1 MKRILVI
8 GCPGSGK
15 SYFSRALAEK
25 LGLPLVHLDLL
36 NWNADG
42 TNVEREVFDKRL
54 ADVLARDE
62 WIIDGNYGRTMESRM
77 ERCDAIFF
85 LDFPTEVCLNGVRER
100 KGKPRPDMPFDP
112 PDSDDEEFMEFIR
125 RYSEESRLKVLEL
138 LEKYSDRETVVFRDR
153 DSANDYLANL

>member
-15 SYFSRALAEK
+15 SYFSRTLAEK
-25 LGLPLVHLDLL
+25 LGLPLVHLDML

-42 TNVEREVFDKRL
+42 TNVEREVFDARL

-62 WIIDGNYGRTMESRM
+62 WIIDGNYGRTMERRM
-77 ERCDAIFF
+77 ERCDMIFF
-85 LDFPTEVCLNGVRER
+85 LDLPTEVCLNGVRER
-100 KGKPRPDMPFDP
+100 TGKPRPNMPFDP
-112 PDSDDEEFMEFIR
+112 SDAEDAEFMEFIS
-125 RYSEESRLKVLEL
+125 RYNEESRPRVLEL
-138 LEKYSDRETVVFRDR
+138 LEKHSDREIVVFRDR

>member
-15 SYFSRALAEK
+15 SYFSRTLAEK
-25 LGLPLVHLDLL
+25 LGLPLVHLDML

-42 TNVEREVFDKRL
+42 TNVEREVFDARL

-62 WIIDGNYGRTMESRM
+62 WIIDGNYGRTMERRM
-77 ERCDAIFF
+77 ERCDTIFF

-100 KGKPRPDMPFDP
+100 TGKPRPDMPFDP
-112 PDSDDEEFMEFIR
+112 SDAEDAEFMEFIG
-125 RYSEESRLKVLEL
+125 RYNEESRPGVLEL
-138 LEKYSDRETVVFRDR
+138 LEKHSDREIVVFRDR

>member
-125 RYSEESRLKVLEL
+125 RYSEESRSKVLEL

>member
-25 LGLPLVHLDLL
+25 LGLPLVHLDML

-54 ADVLARDE
+54 AEVLERDE
-62 WIIDGNYGRTMESRM
+62 WIIDGNYGRTMERRM

-112 PDSDDEEFMEFIR
+112 PDSDDEEFMEFIS
-125 RYSEESRLKVLEL
+125 RYNEESRPRVLEL
-138 LEKYSDRETVVFRDR
+138 LEKHSDREIVVLHGRDE
-153 DSANDYLANL
+153 ANDYLAKL

>member
-25 LGLPLVHLDLL
+25 LGLPLVHLDML

-62 WIIDGNYGRTMESRM
+62 WIIDGNYNRTMERRM
-77 ERCDAIFF
+77 ERCDTIFF
-85 LDFPTEVCLNGVRER
+85 LDLPTEVCLNGVRER
-100 KGKPRPDMPFDP
+100 MGKPRPDMPFDP
-112 PDSDDEEFMEFIR
+112 PDAEDAEFMEFIE
-125 RYSEESRLKVLEL
+125 RYNDESRPRVLEL
-138 LEKYSDRETVVFRDR
+138 LEKHSDREIVVFRDR
-153 DSANDYLANL
+153 GGVNEYLANL

>member
-112 PDSDDEEFMEFIR
+112 PDSDDEEFMEFIL
-125 RYSEESRLKVLEL
+125 RYNEESRPRVLEL

>member
-100 KGKPRPDMPFDP
+100 KGKPRTDMPFDP

-125 RYSEESRLKVLEL
+125 RYNEESRPKVLEL

>member
-125 RYSEESRLKVLEL
+125 RYNEESRSKVLEL

>member
-25 LGLPLVHLDLL
+25 LGLPLVHLDML

-42 TNVEREVFDKRL
+42 TNVEREVFDARL

-62 WIIDGNYGRTMESRM
+62 WIIDGNYGRTMERRM
-77 ERCDAIFF
+77 ERCDTIFF
-85 LDFPTEVCLNGVRER
+85 LDLPTEVCLNGVRER

-112 PDSDDEEFMEFIR
+112 PDSDDEEFMEFIG
-125 RYSEESRLKVLEL
+125 RYNEESRPGVLEL
-138 LEKYSDRETVVFRDR
+138 LEKHSDREIVVFRDR
-153 DSANDYLANL
+153 DSTNDYLANL

>member
-25 LGLPLVHLDLL
+25 LRLPLVHLDLF

-112 PDSDDEEFMEFIR
+112 PDSDDEEFMEFIG
-125 RYSEESRLKVLEL
+125 RYNEESRPKVLEL

-153 DSANDYLANL
+153 DSANDYLAKL